1 MGDELGVVS
10 RNEALVDAFVLL
22 WVLEHVGENEL
33 SHLEVISEDVK
44 WEIDTFGNSDKLEVL
59 SVWLFGH
66 VMHGLFVFSETT
78 ASDGGEWSD
87 PFFESVVTFEV
98 LQSEAGL
105 LLVEEFSESE
115 RVVVGWVILELMEE
129 ESVVMVFQEVDLDV
143 GVVETLHV
151 LENTLGKSKLAHQR
165 LVTLAHHED
174 WEVLLDLFVGS
185 DNKIEDGV
193 ERLLVLLVGDGF
205 VRISWNINSVDFLQ
219 EVEDLRLVVEVANW
233 HDGNSGLFEELNVSL
248 WDVGDL
254 ILGVIEEITRFSLFV
269 FKITSEW
276 FSKHTINGSSII

>member
-115 RVVVGWVILELMEE
+115 RVVVGWVFSKLME
-129 ESVVMVFQEVDLDV
+129 
-143 GVVETLHV
+143 
-151 LENTLGKSKLAHQR
+151 
-165 LVTLAHHED
+165 
-174 WEVLLDLFVGS
+174 
-185 DNKIEDGV
+185 
-193 ERLLVLLVGDGF
+193 
-205 VRISWNINSVDFLQ
+205 
-219 EVEDLRLVVEVANW
+219 
-233 HDGNSGLFEELNVSL
+233 
-248 WDVGDL
+248 
-254 ILGVIEEITRFSLFV
+254 
-269 FKITSEW
+269 
-276 FSKHTINGSSII
+276 